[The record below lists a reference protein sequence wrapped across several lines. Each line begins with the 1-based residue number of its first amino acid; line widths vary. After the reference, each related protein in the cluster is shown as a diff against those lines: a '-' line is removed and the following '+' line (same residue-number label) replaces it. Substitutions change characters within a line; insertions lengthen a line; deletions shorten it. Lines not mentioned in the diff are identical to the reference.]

1 MGADD
6 TTGGAACENNNHN
19 VIEETKENGVHGE
32 ILSILSLTDVQIL
45 FFVNLN
51 ISTIILYF

>member
-6 TTGGAACENNNHN
+6 TTGRAACENNNHN